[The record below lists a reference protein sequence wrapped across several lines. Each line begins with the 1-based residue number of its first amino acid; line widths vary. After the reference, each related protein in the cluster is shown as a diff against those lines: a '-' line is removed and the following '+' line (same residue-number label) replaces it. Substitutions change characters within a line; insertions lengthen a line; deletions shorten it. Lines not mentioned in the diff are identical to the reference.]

1 MATDHSDA
9 LYKALITKN
18 ESDVISLVPDDKGA
32 MHVVNI
38 HEDSVLHVAL
48 YSMQVDLVD
57 KLLDKL
63 PKDLTLMMN
72 ANAIGNTILHEAATY
87 DKFQSVARRMLRL
100 EPQLLTA
107 MNNNKETPLFRAACY
122 GQMKMFKLLD
132 DELKRTWGDEKAKEC
147 HKKGDGST
155 ILHAA
160 INAEYFGMCFHFS
173 VNPTNSYLHF
183 LLVYSS

>member
-1 MATDHSDA
+1 MAIDHLDA
-9 LYKALITKN
+9 LYQALITKN
-18 ESDVISLVPDDKGA
+18 QSDVLSRVPDDKGS

-48 YSMQVDLVD
+48 FSMQVDLVD

-72 ANAIGNTILHEAATY
+72 ANATGNTILHEAATC
-87 DKFQSVARRMLRL
+87 DKFQSVAKRMLKL
-100 EPQLLTA
+100 KPQLLTA
-107 MNNNKETPLFRAACY
+107 MNKNKETPLFRAARY
-122 GQMKMFKLLD
+122 GQIKMFKLFD
-132 DELKRTWGDEKAKEC
+132 DKLKRTWGDEKAKEC

-160 INAEYFGMCFHFS
+160 IDAEHFGMCFHFS
-173 VNPTNSYLHF
+173 VNPTNSYF
-183 LLVYSS
+183 ISSG